1 MTTRAAV
8 LTTDDDFV
16 EHVAQTLRVLVVD
29 DHRVFA
35 EALALALSVEDNLE
49 VVGLAHSVTAGIA
62 MAQQLV
68 PDLVVMDV
76 RLGDGD
82 GIAATAQLTRQFP
95 AMAVVVLT
103 GFVDTGLMERV
114 SAAGA
119 SALLP
124 KDGELTE
131 MLQALRTAR
140 RGRFIVHPTLLKT
153 LVGREGAKAKDAP
166 DLVGQ
171 QPQVLLLLAAGLD
184 TAAIARELG
193 MTVPATRD
201 YVQALLTKLGA
212 RSHLDAVVIAMRNGL
227 LHDASFD

>member
-1 MTTRAAV
+1 LTTPAV
-8 LTTDDDFV
+8 LIVPEDDVV
-16 EHVAQTLRVLVVD
+16 EYPSAPRRVLVVD

-49 VVGLAHSVTAGIA
+49 VIGLAHSVTTGIA
-62 MAQQLV
+62 LAQQLV

-95 AMAVVVLT
+95 AMSVVVLT
-103 GFVDTGLMERV
+103 GFVDTGLMQRV
-114 SAAGA
+114 ADAGA

-153 LVGREGAKAKDAP
+153 LVGRDAP
-166 DLVGQ
+166 RTQDVPDLIGQ
-171 QPQVLLLLAAGLD
+171 EPQVLQLLAAGLD
-184 TAAIARELG
+184 AVAISRELG
-193 MTVPATRD
+193 MTVTATKE
-201 YVQALLTKLGA
+201 YVQHLLTKLGA

>member
-1 MTTRAAV
+1 LTTPAV
-8 LTTDDDFV
+8 LITVEDDVV
-16 EHVAQTLRVLVVD
+16 EYVPAPLRVLVVD

-35 EALALALSVEDNLE
+35 EALVLALSVEANLE
-49 VVGLAHSVTAGIA
+49 VVGMAHSVTTGIA
-62 MAQQLV
+62 LAQELV

-82 GIAATAQLTRQFP
+82 GVAATAELTRQFP
-95 AMAVVVLT
+95 AMSVVVLT
-103 GFVDTGLMERV
+103 GFVDAGLMQRV
-114 SAAGA
+114 SDAGA

-140 RGRFIVHPTLLKT
+140 RGRFIVHPTLLKI
-153 LVGREGAKAKDAP
+153 LVRRDAPRTSDVP

-171 QPQVLLLLAAGLD
+171 EPEVLQLLAAGFD
-184 TAAIARELG
+184 ATAIARELG
-193 MTVPATRD
+193 MTVCATRD
-201 YVQALLTKLGA
+201 FVQSLLTKLGA

-227 LHDASFD
+227 LHDASLD